1 MQDKEPPTTG
11 PEAIEY
17 ALSHIDP
24 EQVERE
30 ARETLRT
37 GKKSKR
43 AEAVK
48 LLRITE
54 GLKRNNQTPSDFM
67 IHAVPVIP
75 TQYRPFAA
83 QGDTLIPGDENVLY
97 KDTLDIINAYKD
109 EAKMFG
115 AKNAGQARLAMYD
128 SVRSLYGYGD
138 PVKAKTRSKGIEGYL
153 RKVVGRTAKFSYASR
168 RLFSRTQ
175 DNVGR
180 STITVDPDLNMDQIG
195 LPRDLAYPMY
205 APYIQRRLKGKGFT
219 DAEAL
224 RHTRERT
231 ADAERA
237 LKEVMADRPVL
248 YSRAPSW
255 WRGSLHGAFAQLID
269 GDGIAMPPAPMAS
282 LAGDFDGDAN
292 RCWLTTYVDFNKLET
307 GLKTAGFKKEAIQFA
322 NYKKL
327 VSFRRKLKIS

>member
-1 MQDKEPPTTG
+1 MQDKDIPTTG

-17 ALSHIDP
+17 ALRNLNPDQL
-24 EQVERE
+24 EQE
-30 ARETLRT
+30 ARDTLRT

-43 AEAVK
+43 SAAVK
-48 LLRITE
+48 MLRITE
-54 GLKRNNQTPSDFM
+54 GLKRNKQTPSDFM

-128 SVRSLYGYGD
+128 SVKSLYGYGE
-138 PVKAKTRSKGIEGYL
+138 PVKAKTRSKGIDGYL
-153 RKVVGRTAKFSYASR
+153 QKIVGRTAKFSYAQR

-180 STITVDPDLNMDQIG
+180 STITVDPDLGMDEIG

-224 RHTRERT
+224 RHTRNRT
-231 ADAERA
+231 PDAERA
-237 LKEVMADRPVL
+237 LTEVMREKPVL
-248 YSRAPSW
+248 YSRAPAW
-255 WRGSLHGAFAQLID
+255 WSQSLQGAFPKLIE
-269 GDGIAMPPAPMAS
+269 GAAIAMPPAVMKG

-292 RCWLTTYVDFNKLET
+292 RCWLTTYVNFEVLKKSLIEAGCEDLAVQYENYEKL
-307 GLKTAGFKKEAIQFA
+307 LALRKK
-322 NYKKL
+322 
-327 VSFRRKLKIS
+327 